1 MADYLQLITFKM
13 KKLVICNLKQYS
25 IKQDYKTYQKDV
37 EQLSDK
43 VELIIAPQAIDMHF
57 FNNNKIKLAAQ
68 NVSKYEE
75 GAYTG
80 EISVKSLKN
89 NNVKYCLVG
98 HYERKEYNET
108 TKDIIDK
115 IILLTDNDIKP
126 ILSIGETKE
135 EYDNNKTLSVIE
147 SQIANIYNNL
157 PYDSIDKIIISY
169 EPSWMIGNENNIN
182 KEEIE
187 KTINTIK
194 AIVNSYYEVNPK
206 VIYGGGVDNKK
217 IRLIKEINSLDG
229 IIIGSKSTDSDS
241 LKSIIE
247 ILTT

>member
-1 MADYLQLITFKM
+1 
-13 KKLVICNLKQYS
+13 
-25 IKQDYKTYQKDV
+25 
-37 EQLSDK
+37 
-43 VELIIAPQAIDMHF
+43 
-57 FNNNKIKLAAQ
+57 
-68 NVSKYEE
+68 
-75 GAYTG
+75 
-80 EISVKSLKN
+80 
-89 NNVKYCLVG
+89 
-98 HYERKEYNET
+98 
-108 TKDIIDK
+108 
-115 IILLTDNDIKP
+115 
-126 ILSIGETKE
+126 
-135 EYDNNKTLSVIE
+135 
-147 SQIANIYNNL
+147 
-157 PYDSIDKIIISY
+157 
-169 EPSWMIGNENNIN
+169 MIGNENNIN